1 MLEFQILKELRPYFL
16 KVKLYCTFLCPGF
29 RYLKVAEQQGDSLLS
44 FTKSQEDAGTYLI
57 ELRKMKGLVNHGAT

>member
-16 KVKLYCTFLCPGF
+16 KVKLYGTFLCPGF
-29 RYLKVAEQQGDSLLS
+29 RYLKVAEQLGDSLLS
-44 FTKSQEDAGTYLI
+44 FAKSQEDAGTYLI